1 VKTTYNHDLDNNNL
15 GKKRGFADFGD
26 GDLNQENIEREE
38 LYYTKKRIS
47 SEDKKEGNTMP
58 SIIINKNQGNSPDG
72 YTSVESIDDSG
83 ATPISDADRQS
94 SVATVENDSQLSEV
108 YNFIPMLDAN
118 LQAHH
123 TEDYGFYDEE
133 EDELIGI
140 FGGLNVENNI
150 GFAAINMQNATD
162 EDYSARI
169 MGASCIPFA
178 VGHHS
183 I

>member
-1 VKTTYNHDLDNNNL
+1 MKTTYNHNLDNYNL

-38 LYYTKKRIS
+38 LYYTKKHIS
-47 SEDKKEGNTMP
+47 SEDKKE
-58 SIIINKNQGNSPDG
+58 GNSPDG
-72 YTSVESIDDSG
+72 YTSVELIDDSG

-94 SVATVENDSQLSEV
+94 SVATVENDSQSSEV
-108 YNFIPMLDAN
+108 DHFIPMPGAN

-140 FGGLNVENNI
+140 FGGLNVENLENLENNR

>member
-1 VKTTYNHDLDNNNL
+1 
-15 GKKRGFADFGD
+15 
-26 GDLNQENIEREE
+26 
-38 LYYTKKRIS
+38 
-47 SEDKKEGNTMP
+47 MP
-58 SIIINKNQGNSPDG
+58 SIIINKNQENSPDG

-94 SVATVENDSQLSEV
+94 SVATVENDSQSSEV
-108 YNFIPMLDAN
+108 DHFIPMPGAN

-133 EDELIGI
+133 EDELVAI
-140 FGGLNVENNI
+140 FGELNVENNR

-162 EDYSARI
+162 EIDSARI
-169 MGASCIPFA
+169 MGASCIPFP
-178 VGHHS
+178 VNHHS